1 MASFFPPVSSRSSIP
16 LAVQRMLT
24 QVHQDQSSILDLQLQ
39 LSTGRRLQTTS
50 QDPSATIKVLAAQ
63 RQQEFRRQSETNLKS
78 ADGILSASEVS
89 LSQAQQL
96 LNEVRGAAIEAAGNT
111 ISPDQ
116 RVALMNQVDNAL
128 SRLVELANSKYA
140 DQYLFSGS
148 GVRQEPLRLVGNVV
162 QFMAN
167 SDQLNTIADY
177 ATTIAANVTAQEA
190 FGVQSNQIVGRVD
203 LNPSITPET
212 PLSSLNRGNG
222 IRLGAIRLSN
232 GIDSLELDLTG
243 SHNLQDVLDKIGSVS
258 MSGRQLNVSLTTQ
271 GINIAYT
278 DGLGGMLKVE
288 EVGSGLTASDLGINN
303 TGTPQ
308 SSPVIGT
315 DLDPRLSAT
324 TRLSQLF
331 AGSGIPINSSLRI
344 TQGNTNYTIS
354 TNGLQTV
361 QDFLNRIEQSGAR
374 VRATIDPS
382 GRYLAVQSTESGST
396 LSIGENGGTLATSL
410 GLRSMTLDTPVASL
424 NFGSGIGIN
433 PLGDDLVFTRNDGTR
448 FTVNL
453 DGVQT
458 INDVL
463 NRINNNVDNFQ
474 VGRRIFASLET
485 VGNGIRLSSDLGAQS
500 IAVSSAGG
508 SQAATSLGWTSSA
521 LPTATGTNQGSS
533 NVIRGTDVNQVEV
546 EGVFSTVIRLRQA
559 INDQNAEGIQSAWT
573 ALDRDLDRINV
584 ARGLVGA
591 RQQTIANRIDKS
603 ADEQIRLKQTESD
616 NLDADLASVISELT
630 HRQAALQ
637 ASLQLMG
644 QTARMTLFDY
654 L

>member
-1 MASFFPPVSSRSSIP
+1 
-16 LAVQRMLT
+16 MLT

-324 TRLSQLF
+324 TGLTQLF

-424 NFGSGIGIN
+424 NFGAGIGIN

>member
-258 MSGRQLNVSLTTQ
+258 MSGRQLNVSLTNQ

-324 TRLSQLF
+324 TRLTQLF

-424 NFGSGIGIN
+424 NFGAGIGIN

>member
-258 MSGRQLNVSLTTQ
+258 MSGRQLNVSLTSQ

-288 EVGSGLTASDLGINN
+288 EVGSGLTASELGINN

-424 NFGSGIGIN
+424 NFGAGIGIN

-500 IAVSSAGG
+500 IAVSSSGG
-508 SQAATSLGWTSSA
+508 SHAATSLGWTSSA
-521 LPTATGTNQGSS
+521 LPTATGINQGSS

>member
-324 TRLSQLF
+324 TGLTQLF

-424 NFGSGIGIN
+424 NFGAGIGIN

>member
-140 DQYLFSGS
+140 DQDLFSGS

-258 MSGRQLNVSLTTQ
+258 MSGRQLNVSLTNQ

-324 TRLSQLF
+324 TRLTQLF

-424 NFGSGIGIN
+424 NFGAGIGIN